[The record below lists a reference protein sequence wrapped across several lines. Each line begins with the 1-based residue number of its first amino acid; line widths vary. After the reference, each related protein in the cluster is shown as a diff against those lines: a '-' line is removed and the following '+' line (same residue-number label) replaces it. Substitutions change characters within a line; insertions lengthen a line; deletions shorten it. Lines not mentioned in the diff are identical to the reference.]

1 MEIILTIAVPTYNI
15 ENYILAMTKRQV
27 FYSFHFKND
36 SWRAGQVRNI
46 GVVEGNTPVSSNDWE
61 EVKRKGNVAVKR
73 WINSHMEYRS
83 CIIVLIGS
91 ETSSR
96 EWCRYEIEHAWKEGK
111 GIVGIYVHHLKDF
124 NGEQSTKG
132 NNPFKLFYIDRTYN
146 YIAERNYPVDGNEI
160 NLSEIC
166 KTYNPP
172 YKISTNVYDYIK
184 EHINEWVEEAIRIR
198 NQYPK

>member
-1 MEIILTIAVPTYNI
+1 
-15 ENYILAMTKRQV
+15 MTKRQV

-73 WINSHMEYRS
+73 WINSHME
-83 CIIVLIGS
+83 
-91 ETSSR
+91 
-96 EWCRYEIEHAWKEGK
+96 HAWKEGK

-124 NGEQSTKG
+124 NGEQSIKG

>member
-1 MEIILTIAVPTYNI
+1 
-15 ENYILAMTKRQV
+15 MTKRQV

-46 GVVEGNTPVSSNDWE
+46 GVVDGNTPVSSNDWE

>member
-1 MEIILTIAVPTYNI
+1 MIRRPPRSTPSNSSAASDVY
-15 ENYILAMTKRQV
+15 KRQ
-27 FYSFHFKND
+27 
-36 SWRAGQVRNI
+36 
-46 GVVEGNTPVSSNDWE
+46 
-61 EVKRKGNVAVKR
+61 
-73 WINSHMEYRS
+73 
-83 CIIVLIGS
+83 
-91 ETSSR
+91 
-96 EWCRYEIEHAWKEGK
+96 
-111 GIVGIYVHHLKDF
+111 
-124 NGEQSTKG
+124 GEQSTKG

>member
-1 MEIILTIAVPTYNI
+1 
-15 ENYILAMTKRQV
+15 MTKRQV

-132 NNPFKLFYIDRTYN
+132 NNP
-146 YIAERNYPVDGNEI
+146 VDGNEI